1 MELTMARDFKRGE
14 PVVYYGNGRATP
26 CFFGGKNGGYRV
38 LSSTPDLESGWL
50 VPLSSVLSE
59 VFPAPNE
66 HGVYAQDLATR
77 IEYRGSATFHVA
89 VDYLQIG
96 PERWIAASE
105 FRIGTR
111 YRSTPLTAARVFL
124 TLEEAQKAV
133 VVPLLLDLGRL
144 AAGADNNVAPD
155 ARVGAA
161 HKATRRHGQM
171 AVYTILSA
179 LPSPVQSDII
189 MLLMGET

>member
-14 PVVYYGNGRATP
+14 PVVYYGNGRATR

-111 YRSTPLTAARVFL
+111 YRSKRLLFRCCSISDGLRPAPITMSRL
-124 TLEEAQKAV
+124 TLAWALRTRQHAV
-133 VVPLLLDLGRL
+133 T
-144 AAGADNNVAPD
+144 
-155 ARVGAA
+155 ARWRC
-161 HKATRRHGQM
+161 TR
-171 AVYTILSA
+171 S
-179 LPSPVQSDII
+179 
-189 MLLMGET
+189 